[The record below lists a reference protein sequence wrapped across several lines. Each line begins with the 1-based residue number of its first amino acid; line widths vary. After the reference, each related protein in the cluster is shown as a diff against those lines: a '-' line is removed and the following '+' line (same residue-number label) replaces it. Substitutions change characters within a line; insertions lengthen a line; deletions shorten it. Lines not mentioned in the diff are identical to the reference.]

1 MKGCLPASF
10 QTRSEDA
17 FARPSAEEANGDLP
31 GAFKMLPIRLLLL
44 VLTISWVLPGSAKA
58 QEPPE
63 PVDTETETGVATAP
77 VAALGSTLPVAE
89 EDLTVEQLAERA
101 KNSIVVVTVTGR
113 DGKSHGLGTGFVVS
127 PEGLI
132 ATNLHVIGEARPISV
147 ELKDGT
153 QHAVV
158 AVYASDRKLD
168 LALVQIDAKN
178 LPALPLA
185 TGEEA
190 AIRQGQPI
198 VVLGNPQGLRHS
210 VVSGVV
216 SGSRKIDEREMIQLA
231 IPIEPGNSG
240 GPVLDM
246 RGRVLGVVTMKS
258 LVTDNLGFA
267 MPIGNLQPLLEKP
280 NTVPIERWLTIGT
293 LNAKEWTTLFGA
305 RWQQR
310 AGRIYVADSGE
321 GFAGRALCLT
331 KQKTPELPYEIGVS
345 VKLDDESGAAGLV
358 FNSDGGERHFGFYPS
373 AGKLRLTRFDG
384 NSVYSWNVLFNE
396 ASEHYKPGEWNDLKV
411 RIEKDRI
418 LCYVNDQLVVESRDQ
433 GLPPGRVGLAKFRN
447 THAEFK
453 RFKIAEKIPSQ
464 RIDAQL
470 AKQLAAEVDKL
481 PPLQELMPVQLGELA
496 SKPLASSLVLQERA
510 KQLERQAAQM
520 RKLASDVHVQAV
532 LANLKA
538 ALEKGATPGGELD
551 LARCALL
558 IARLDNEEV
567 DVEENLAILDD
578 MVAEI
583 KANLPVRATEQQQ
596 LDALTKY
603 LFVDNGYHGSRTDY
617 SHQANSYLNRVLE
630 DREGLPITLSLLYME
645 LGRRLGLKIEGV
657 ALPGHFVVRFV
668 PQEGTARVL
677 DIFDGAKV
685 LSRDDA
691 AVKVM
696 ETTGEPLQEAHL
708 AAADGKL
715 ILRRIL
721 ANLIRIGQDN
731 GDKEAMLRYI
741 EAVVAIDPTSVP
753 DRGMRALLRSETGR
767 RAAAIADLDWFLDE
781 KPAGLDLERIRE
793 MRSYFERR

>member
-1 MKGCLPASF
+1 LPSDFIFGLAAVF
-10 QTRSEDA
+10 VREYLPSEANEELPELSNMPPFRLMVRA
-17 FARPSAEEANGDLP
+17 FAFS
-31 GAFKMLPIRLLLL
+31 L
-44 VLTISWVLPGSAKA
+44 VLPWMAIA

-63 PVDTETETGVATAP
+63 PIDPEAEVAKSSPA
-77 VAALGSTLPVAE
+77 GSTLSVPDA
-89 EDLTVEQLAERA
+89 DLSVEQLAERA

-153 QHAVV
+153 KHIVK

-210 VVSGVV
+210 LVSGVV
-216 SGSRKIDEREMIQLA
+216 SGSRKIDDREMIQLA

-293 LNAKEWTTLFGA
+293 LNDKEWTTLFGA

-310 AGRIYVADSGE
+310 AGRIYVADQGD

-331 KQKTPELPYEIGVS
+331 KQAMPELPYEIGVS
-345 VKLDDESGAAGLV
+345 VKLDDENGAAGLV
-358 FNSDGGERHFGFYPS
+358 FNSDGGDRHFGFYPS
-373 AGKLRLTRFDG
+373 AGRLRLTRFDG
-384 NSVYSWNVLFNE
+384 ESVYSWNVLFNE

-418 LCYVNDQLVVESRDQ
+418 LCYVNDELVVESHDE
-433 GLPPGRVGLAKFRN
+433 GLPPGQVGLAKFRN

-453 RFKIAEKIPSQ
+453 RFKVAEKIPSQ
-464 RIDAQL
+464 RIETEL
-470 AKQLAAEVDKL
+470 SNRLAAEVDKL
-481 PPLQELMPVQLGELA
+481 PPLKELMPAQLGELTNE
-496 SKPLASSLVLQERA
+496 PLASSQVLRDRA
-510 KQLERQAAQM
+510 KQLEQQAAQM
-520 RKLASDVHVQAV
+520 RKVASDVHVQAV
-532 LANLKA
+532 LADLKA
-538 ALEKGATPGGELD
+538 TFEKGAAAGGELD

-558 IARLDNEEV
+558 IARLDNDEV
-567 DVEENLAILDD
+567 DVDENLAILDA
-578 MVAEI
+578 MAAEI
-583 KANLPVRATEQQQ
+583 KAKVPADAIEQAK
-596 LDALTKY
+596 LDALTNY
-603 LFVDNGYHGSRTDY
+603 LFVDNGFHGSRTDY
-617 SHQANSYLNRVLE
+617 SHQANSYLNRVIE

-657 ALPGHFVVRFV
+657 GLPGHFVVRFV
-668 PQEGTARVL
+668 PKEGDPSVL
-677 DIFDGAKV
+677 DVFEGAIV

-691 AVKVM
+691 AVKVL
-696 ETTGEPLQEAHL
+696 ETTGESLQESHL
-708 AAADGKL
+708 VAADGKL
-715 ILRRIL
+715 ILRRLL

-731 GDKEAMLRYI
+731 GDKEAMLRYM
-741 EAVVAIDPTSVP
+741 EAVVAIDPSSVP
-753 DRGMRALLRSETGR
+753 DRGMRALLRNETGR
-767 RAAAIADLDWFLDE
+767 RAAAIADLDWFLEE

-793 MRSYFERR
+793 MRQYFEGK

>member
-1 MKGCLPASF
+1 MPSSRDVSGAARGNFPGVVNMLLI
-10 QTRSEDA
+10 RS
-17 FARPSAEEANGDLP
+17 
-31 GAFKMLPIRLLLL
+31 L
-44 VLTISWVLPGSAKA
+44 VLCTIVSLAGICTLDA

-63 PVDTETETGVATAP
+63 PADAQAETKPLV
-77 VAALGSTLPVAE
+77 GSTLTIPDA
-89 EDLTVEQLAERA
+89 DLTVEELAERA

-153 QHAVV
+153 KHAVT

-168 LALVQIDAKN
+168 LALVQIAAKN

-185 TGEEA
+185 TGKEA

-210 VVSGVV
+210 LVSGVV
-216 SGSRKIDEREMIQLA
+216 SGSRKFDEREMIQLA
-231 IPIEPGNSG
+231 IPSEPGTSG

-267 MPIGNLQPLLEKP
+267 VPIDNLQPLLDKP
-280 NTVPIERWLTIGT
+280 NTVPMDRWLTIGT
-293 LNAKEWTTLFGA
+293 LNAKEWSTLFGA

-310 AGRIYVADSGE
+310 AGRIYVADQGE

-331 KQKTPELPYEIGVS
+331 KQETPELPYEIGVS

-358 FNSDGGERHFGFYPS
+358 FNSDGGDRHFGFYPS

-384 NSVYSWNVLFNE
+384 ESVYTWNVLFNE
-396 ASEHYKPGEWNDLKV
+396 ASEFYKAGEWNDLKV
-411 RIEKDRI
+411 RIEKDKI
-418 LCYVNDQLVVESRDQ
+418 LCYVNDELVVETDDQ

-453 RFKIAEKIPSQ
+453 RFKVAEKIASQ
-464 RIDAQL
+464 RIETEL
-470 AKQLAAEVDKL
+470 ANRLATEVDKL
-481 PPLQELMPVQLGELA
+481 PPLKELMPTQLGGLTAE
-496 SKPLASSLVLQERA
+496 PLASSQVLRDRA
-510 KQLERQAAQM
+510 KQLEQQAAQM
-520 RKLASDVHVQAV
+520 RKVASDGHVQAV
-532 LANLKA
+532 LADLKVT
-538 ALEKGATPGGELD
+538 LEKGAAEGGVLD

-558 IARLDNEEV
+558 VARLDDEEV

-578 MVAEI
+578 MAAEI
-583 KANLPVRATEQQQ
+583 KASLPTDAADQAK

-603 LFVDNGYHGSRTDY
+603 LFVDNGFHGSRTDY

-645 LGRRLGLKIEGV
+645 VGRRLGLKLEGV
-657 ALPGHFVVRFV
+657 GLPGHFVVRFL
-668 PQEGTARVL
+668 PSGGEPMVL
-677 DIFDGAKV
+677 DVFEGAVV
-685 LSRDDA
+685 LSRDEA

-696 ETTGEPLQEAHL
+696 EATGEPLQESHL

-715 ILRRIL
+715 ILRRML

-731 GDKEAMLRYI
+731 NDKEAMLRYM
-741 EAVVAIDPTSVP
+741 EAVVMIDPTSVP
-753 DRGMRALLRSETGR
+753 DRGMRALLRNETGR

-793 MRSYFERR
+793 MRQYFEGK